1 MVIMCGDETAT
12 SCGRAF
18 LISFGCQKEH
28 FFPFAS
34 FSAIMIDKIHGKRV
48 PSTNFCTDFL
58 LCVSDY
64 DHCRCFHAYLRCR
77 RYLWRKEVQLAG
89 FSIWKSGKSPEHLMC
104 QGFSLFFSS
113 KLSLPFHSLLSSIG
127 IRLPQHGTF
136 SYSCIIKMADALFLE
151 IPKK

>member
-48 PSTNFCTDFL
+48 PLQTFALIFC
-58 LCVSDY
+58 CVFPFSETCNDKGVHHVHVFDY
-64 DHCRCFHAYLRCR
+64 DYCRCFHAYLRCR

-89 FSIWKSGKSPEHLMC
+89 VFPYKNQEK
-104 QGFSLFFSS
+104 
-113 KLSLPFHSLLSSIG
+113 
-127 IRLPQHGTF
+127 
-136 SYSCIIKMADALFLE
+136 ALNT
-151 IPKK
+151 